1 MAPTTNEMM
10 SLRAKVNRTT
20 RQPPTRQ
27 EVLEYFN
34 KEFNLIVTDPKERHY
49 FDLEDC
55 VDFFFETR
63 EDGINF
69 VTVNMNVN
77 EDYKVIHRDG
87 RDHYLLSILGMGMV
101 IKFKATPVI
110 KLFHQAFLTNFENII
125 VRYNNM
131 GKRHSALIKKYN
143 RVSREGSIL
152 CQQNF
157 EQAKTIKAQE
167 ERIQELEAE
176 LSIARRNNSIMGI
189 RKIKRMF
196 IRLTN

>member
-1 MAPTTNEMM
+1 MKSKKGIIRFNQLKKDSSME
-10 SLRAKVNRTT
+10 
-20 RQPPTRQ
+20 

-34 KEFNLIVTDPKERHY
+34 REFSLIVVDPKERHY

-77 EDYKVIHRDG
+77 EDYKIIHRDG
-87 RDHYLLSILGMGMV
+87 RDHYLLSILSMGMI
-101 IKFKATPVI
+101 IKFKATSVI

-125 VRYNNM
+125 VRNNDL
-131 GKRHSALIKKYN
+131 GKRHRALIKKYN
-143 RVSREGSIL
+143 RASSENAIL

-157 EQAKTIKAQE
+157 EHAKTIKAQE
-167 ERIQELEAE
+167 ERIKELEAE
-176 LSIARRNNSIMGI
+176 LRLARRNNSIIGI
-189 RKIKRMF
+189 SKIKKMF

>member
-1 MAPTTNEMM
+1 MKSKKGIIRFNQLKKDSSM
-10 SLRAKVNRTT
+10 
-20 RQPPTRQ
+20 Q

-34 KEFNLIVTDPKERHY
+34 REFSLIVTDPKERHY

-55 VDFFFETR
+55 GNFFFNTR
-63 EDGINF
+63 EEGIKF

-77 EDYKVIHRDG
+77 EDYKIIHRAG
-87 RDHYLLSILGMGMV
+87 RDHYLLSILGIGLI

-125 VRYNNM
+125 VRNNDL
-131 GKRHSALIKKYN
+131 GKRHRALIKKYN
-143 RVSREGSIL
+143 RASSENTIL

-167 ERIQELEAE
+167 ERIKELESE
-176 LSIARRNNSIMGI
+176 LRIARRNSPIIGI
-189 RKIKRMF
+189 NRIKRMF

>member
-1 MAPTTNEMM
+1 MR
-10 SLRAKVNRTT
+10 SKKGIIRFKQLRKDS
-20 RQPPTRQ
+20 TRQ

-69 VTVNMNVN
+69 VTVNMTVN
-77 EDYKVIHRDG
+77 EDYKIIHRNG
-87 RDHYLLSILGMGMV
+87 RDHYLLSLLGMGMV
-101 IKFKATPVI
+101 IKFKSEPAV
-110 KLFHQAFLTNFENII
+110 KLLFHQSFLSNFENLI
-125 VRYNNM
+125 VRFNNLT
-131 GKRHSALIKKYN
+131 KRHRDLINKQK
-143 RVSREGSIL
+143 RISREDATL

-167 ERIQELEAE
+167 ERIKELEAE
-176 LSIARRNNSIMGI
+176 LRIARRNNSIMGI
-189 RKIKRMF
+189 NRIKRMF

>member
-1 MAPTTNEMM
+1 MKSKKGIIRFNQLKKDSSM
-10 SLRAKVNRTT
+10 
-20 RQPPTRQ
+20 Q

-34 KEFNLIVTDPKERHY
+34 REFSLIVTDPKERHY

-55 VDFFFETR
+55 GNFFFNTR
-63 EDGINF
+63 EEGVKF

-77 EDYKVIHRDG
+77 EDYKIIHRAG

-125 VRYNNM
+125 VRNNDL
-131 GKRHSALIKKYN
+131 GKRHRALIKKYN
-143 RVSREGSIL
+143 RASSENTIL

-167 ERIQELEAE
+167 ERIKELESE
-176 LSIARRNNSIMGI
+176 LRLARRNNSIIGI
-189 RKIKRMF
+189 SSIKRMF

>member
-1 MAPTTNEMM
+1 M
-10 SLRAKVNRTT
+10 SSKKRIIKFNQLKKDS
-20 RQPPTRQ
+20 TRQ

-69 VTVNMNVN
+69 VTINMTVD
-77 EDYKVIHRDG
+77 EDYKIIHRDG
-87 RDHYLLSILGMGMV
+87 RDHYLLSLLGMGMV
-101 IKFKATPVI
+101 IKFKSEPAV
-110 KLFHQAFLTNFENII
+110 KLLFHQSFLSNFENLI
-125 VRYNNM
+125 VRFNNLT
-131 GKRHSALIKKYN
+131 KRHRDLINKQK
-143 RVSREGSIL
+143 RISREDAIL

-167 ERIQELEAE
+167 ERIKELEAE
-176 LSIARRNNSIMGI
+176 LRLARRNNSVMGI
-189 RKIKRMF
+189 RRIKRMF

>member
-1 MAPTTNEMM
+1 MKSKKGIIRFNQLKKDSSM
-10 SLRAKVNRTT
+10 
-20 RQPPTRQ
+20 Q

-34 KEFNLIVTDPKERHY
+34 REFSLIVTDPKERHY

-55 VDFFFETR
+55 GNFFFSTR
-63 EDGINF
+63 EEGINF

-77 EDYKVIHRDG
+77 EDYKIIHRAG
-87 RDHYLLSILGMGMV
+87 RDHYLLSILGMGMI

-125 VRYNNM
+125 VRNNDL
-131 GKRHSALIKKYN
+131 GKRYRALIKKYK
-143 RVSREGSIL
+143 RLSSEDAIL

-167 ERIQELEAE
+167 ERIKELESK
-176 LSIARRNNSIMGI
+176 LRIARRNSPIIGI
-189 RKIKRMF
+189 SRIKKMF

>member
-1 MAPTTNEMM
+1 M
-10 SLRAKVNRTT
+10 SSKKRIIKFNQLKKDS
-20 RQPPTRQ
+20 TRQ

-69 VTVNMNVN
+69 VTINMTVE
-77 EDYKVIHRDG
+77 EDYKIIHRDG
-87 RDHYLLSILGMGMV
+87 RDHYLLSLLGMGMV
-101 IKFKATPVI
+101 IKFKSEPAV
-110 KLFHQAFLTNFENII
+110 KLLFHQSFLSNFENLI
-125 VRYNNM
+125 VRFNNLT
-131 GKRHSALIKKYN
+131 KRHRDLINKQK
-143 RVSREGSIL
+143 RISREDAIL

-167 ERIQELEAE
+167 ERIKELEAE
-176 LSIARRNNSIMGI
+176 LRLARRNNSIMGI
-189 RKIKRMF
+189 NRIKRMF
-196 IRLTN
+196 IRFTN

>member
-1 MAPTTNEMM
+1 MKSKKGIIRFNQLKKDSSM
-10 SLRAKVNRTT
+10 
-20 RQPPTRQ
+20 Q

-34 KEFNLIVTDPKERHY
+34 REFSLIVTDPKERHY
-49 FDLEDC
+49 FDLEDS

-87 RDHYLLSILGMGMV
+87 RDHYLLSLLGMGMV
-101 IKFKATPVI
+101 IKFKSAPVI

-125 VRYNNM
+125 VRNNDL
-131 GKRHSALIKKYN
+131 GKRHRALIKKYN
-143 RVSREGSIL
+143 RMSSEDAIL

-157 EQAKTIKAQE
+157 EQAKTIKTQE
-167 ERIQELEAE
+167 ERIKELEAE
-176 LSIARRNNSIMGI
+176 LRIARRNNSII
-189 RKIKRMF
+189 DVNRIKRMF
-196 IRLTN
+196 IR

>member
-1 MAPTTNEMM
+1 MKSKKGIIRFNQLKKDSSM
-10 SLRAKVNRTT
+10 
-20 RQPPTRQ
+20 Q

-34 KEFNLIVTDPKERHY
+34 REFSLIVTDPKERHY

-55 VDFFFETR
+55 VDFFFKTR
-63 EDGINF
+63 DEGIKF

-77 EDYKVIHRDG
+77 EDYKIIHRAG
-87 RDHYLLSILGMGMV
+87 RDHYLLSILGMGMI

-125 VRYNNM
+125 VRNNDL
-131 GKRHSALIKKYN
+131 GKRHRALIKKYN
-143 RVSREGSIL
+143 RESSENAIL

-157 EQAKTIKAQE
+157 EQAKVIKAQE
-167 ERIQELEAE
+167 ERIKELETE
-176 LSIARRNNSIMGI
+176 LRLARRNSPIIGI
-189 RKIKRMF
+189 SRIKRMF

>member
-1 MAPTTNEMM
+1 MKTKKGIIKFNQLKKD
-10 SLRAKVNRTT
+10 S
-20 RQPPTRQ
+20 TRQ

-69 VTVNMNVN
+69 VTVNMTVN
-77 EDYKVIHRDG
+77 EDYKIIHRNG
-87 RDHYLLSILGMGMV
+87 RDHYLLSLLGMGMV
-101 IKFKATPVI
+101 IKFKSEPAV
-110 KLFHQAFLTNFENII
+110 KLLFHQSFLSNFENLI
-125 VRYNNM
+125 VRHNDLT
-131 GKRHSALIKKYN
+131 KRHSALIKKHN
-143 RVSREGSIL
+143 RASREDAIL

-167 ERIQELEAE
+167 ERIKELEAE
-176 LSIARRNNSIMGI
+176 LRIARCNNPIIDVS
-189 RKIKRMF
+189 RIKRMF
-196 IRLTN
+196 IRLKN

>member
-1 MAPTTNEMM
+1 MKSKKGIIRFNQLKKDSSM
-10 SLRAKVNRTT
+10 
-20 RQPPTRQ
+20 Q

-34 KEFNLIVTDPKERHY
+34 REFSLIVTDPKERHY

-55 VDFFFETR
+55 GNFFFNTR
-63 EDGINF
+63 EEGINF

-77 EDYKVIHRDG
+77 EDYKIIHRAG
-87 RDHYLLSILGMGMV
+87 RDHYLLSILGMGMI

-125 VRYNNM
+125 VRNNDL
-131 GKRHSALIKKYN
+131 GKRHRALIKKYN
-143 RVSREGSIL
+143 RAFSENTIL

-167 ERIQELEAE
+167 ERIKELESE
-176 LSIARRNNSIMGI
+176 LRLARRNSPIIGI
-189 RKIKRMF
+189 SRIKRMF

>member
-1 MAPTTNEMM
+1 M
-10 SLRAKVNRTT
+10 SSKKRIIKFNQLKKDS
-20 RQPPTRQ
+20 TRQ

-69 VTVNMNVN
+69 VTINMTVD
-77 EDYKVIHRDG
+77 EDYKIIHRDG
-87 RDHYLLSILGMGMV
+87 RDHYLLSLLGMGMV
-101 IKFKATPVI
+101 IKFKSEPAV
-110 KLFHQAFLTNFENII
+110 KLLFHQSFLSNFENLI
-125 VRYNNM
+125 VRFNNLT
-131 GKRHSALIKKYN
+131 KRHRDLINKQK
-143 RVSREGSIL
+143 RISREDAIL

-167 ERIQELEAE
+167 ERIKELEAE
-176 LSIARRNNSIMGI
+176 LRMARRNNSIMGI
-189 RKIKRMF
+189 NRIKRIF

>member
-1 MAPTTNEMM
+1 MKSKKGIIRFNQLKKDSSM
-10 SLRAKVNRTT
+10 
-20 RQPPTRQ
+20 Q

-34 KEFNLIVTDPKERHY
+34 REFSLIVTDPKERHY

-69 VTVNMNVN
+69 VTINMTVE
-77 EDYKVIHRDG
+77 EDYKVIHRNG
-87 RDHYLLSILGMGMV
+87 RDHYLLSLLGMGMV
-101 IKFKATPVI
+101 IKFKSEPAV
-110 KLFHQAFLTNFENII
+110 KLLFHQAFLSNFENII
-125 VRYNNM
+125 VRYNDLK
-131 GKRHSALIKKYN
+131 KRHSNLIKKHQ
-143 RVSREGSIL
+143 RISREDAIL

-167 ERIQELEAE
+167 ERIKELEDE
-176 LSIARRNNSIMGI
+176 LRLARRNNSIIGI
-189 RKIKRMF
+189 NRIKRMF

>member
-1 MAPTTNEMM
+1 MKRKKGIIRFNQLKKDSSM
-10 SLRAKVNRTT
+10 
-20 RQPPTRQ
+20 Q

-34 KEFNLIVTDPKERHY
+34 KEFSLIVTDPKERHY

-77 EDYKVIHRDG
+77 DDYKIIHRDG

-101 IKFKATPVI
+101 IKFKSAPAI
-110 KLFHQAFLTNFENII
+110 KLFHQAFLSNFENLI
-125 VRYNNM
+125 VRFNNLT
-131 GKRHSALIKKYN
+131 KRHSALIKKHN
-143 RVSREGSIL
+143 RASREDAIL
-152 CQQNF
+152 CHQNF

-167 ERIQELEAE
+167 ERIKELEAE
-176 LSIARRNNSIMGI
+176 LRIARRNNSVMGI
-189 RKIKRMF
+189 RRIKRMF

>member
-1 MAPTTNEMM
+1 MKRKKGIIRFNQLKKD
-10 SLRAKVNRTT
+10 S
-20 RQPPTRQ
+20 TRQ

-34 KEFNLIVTDPKERHY
+34 KEFSLIVTDPKERHY

-77 EDYKVIHRDG
+77 EDYKIIHRDG
-87 RDHYLLSILGMGMV
+87 RDHYLLSILSMGMI
-101 IKFKATPVI
+101 IKFKATSVI

-125 VRYNNM
+125 VRYNNLK
-131 GKRHSALIKKYN
+131 KRHSDLIKKYD
-143 RVSREGSIL
+143 RVSREDAIL

-157 EQAKTIKAQE
+157 EQAKVIKAQE
-167 ERIQELEAE
+167 ERIKELEAE
-176 LSIARRNNSIMGI
+176 LRLARRNSSIMGI
-189 RKIKRMF
+189 RRIKRMF

>member
-1 MAPTTNEMM
+1 MKSKKGIIRFKQLKKDST
-10 SLRAKVNRTT
+10 S
-20 RQPPTRQ
+20 Q
-27 EVLEYFN
+27 EVLDYLN
-34 KEFNLIVTDPKERHY
+34 KEFSLIVTDPKERHY

-87 RDHYLLSILGMGMV
+87 RDHYLLSLLGMGMV
-101 IKFKATPVI
+101 IKFKSAPAI
-110 KLFHQAFLTNFENII
+110 KLFHQVFLTNFENTIE
-125 VRYNNM
+125 RNNDLR
-131 GKRHSALIKKYN
+131 KRHRALIKKYN
-143 RVSREGSIL
+143 KVSREDAIL

-157 EQAKTIKAQE
+157 EQAKTIKSQE
-167 ERIQELEAE
+167 ERIKELEAE
-176 LSIARRNNSIMGI
+176 LRLARRNTPIIGI
-189 RKIKRMF
+189 SRIKRMF

>member
-1 MAPTTNEMM
+1 M
-10 SLRAKVNRTT
+10 SSKKRIIKFNQLKKDS
-20 RQPPTRQ
+20 TRQ

-69 VTVNMNVN
+69 VTINMTVE

-87 RDHYLLSILGMGMV
+87 RDHYLLSLLGMGMV
-101 IKFKATPVI
+101 IKFKSEPAV
-110 KLFHQAFLTNFENII
+110 KLLFHQSFLSNFENLI
-125 VRYNNM
+125 VRFNNLT
-131 GKRHSALIKKYN
+131 KRHRDLINKQK
-143 RVSREGSIL
+143 RISREDAIL

-167 ERIQELEAE
+167 ERIKELEAE
-176 LSIARRNNSIMGI
+176 LRIARRNNSIIGI
-189 RKIKRMF
+189 NRIKRMF
-196 IRLTN
+196 IRFTN

>member
-1 MAPTTNEMM
+1 MKSKKGIIRFNQLKKDSSM
-10 SLRAKVNRTT
+10 
-20 RQPPTRQ
+20 Q

-34 KEFNLIVTDPKERHY
+34 REFSLIVTDPKERHY

-69 VTVNMNVN
+69 VTINMTVE
-77 EDYKVIHRDG
+77 EDYKVIHRNG
-87 RDHYLLSILGMGMV
+87 RDHYLLSLLGMGMV
-101 IKFKATPVI
+101 IKFKSEPAVEL
-110 KLFHQAFLTNFENII
+110 LFHQAFLSNFENII
-125 VRYNNM
+125 VRYNDLK
-131 GKRHSALIKKYN
+131 KRHSNLIKKHQ
-143 RVSREGSIL
+143 RISREDAIL

-167 ERIQELEAE
+167 ERIKELEDE
-176 LSIARRNNSIMGI
+176 LRLARRNNSIIGI
-189 RKIKRMF
+189 NRIKRMF

>member
-1 MAPTTNEMM
+1 MKRKKGIIRFNQLKKD
-10 SLRAKVNRTT
+10 S
-20 RQPPTRQ
+20 TRQ

-69 VTVNMNVN
+69 VTVNMTVN
-77 EDYKVIHRDG
+77 EDYKIIHRNG
-87 RDHYLLSILGMGMV
+87 RDHYLLSLLGMGMV

-125 VRYNNM
+125 VRHNNLR
-131 GKRHSALIKKYN
+131 KKHSDLIKKYD
-143 RVSREGSIL
+143 RVSREDAVL

-157 EQAKTIKAQE
+157 EQAKTIQAQE
-167 ERIQELEAE
+167 ERIKELEAE
-176 LSIARRNNSIMGI
+176 LHIARCNTPIIAVSR
-189 RKIKRMF
+189 IKRML
-196 IRLTN
+196 IRLKN

>member
-1 MAPTTNEMM
+1 M
-10 SLRAKVNRTT
+10 
-20 RQPPTRQ
+20 Q

-34 KEFNLIVTDPKERHY
+34 REFSLIVTDPKERHY

-55 VDFFFETR
+55 GNFFFNTR
-63 EDGINF
+63 EEGIKF

-77 EDYKVIHRDG
+77 EDYKIIHRAG
-87 RDHYLLSILGMGMV
+87 RNHYLLSILGMGMI

-125 VRYNNM
+125 VRNNDL
-131 GKRHSALIKKYN
+131 GKRHRALIKKYN
-143 RVSREGSIL
+143 RESSEDAIL

-167 ERIQELEAE
+167 ERIKELETE
-176 LSIARRNNSIMGI
+176 LRIARRNSPIIGI
-189 RKIKRMF
+189 SRIKRMF
-196 IRLTN
+196 IRQ

>member
-1 MAPTTNEMM
+1 M
-10 SLRAKVNRTT
+10 SSKKRIIKFNQLQKDSTH
-20 RQPPTRQ
+20 Q

-34 KEFNLIVTDPKERHY
+34 KEFRLIVTDPKERHY

-69 VTVNMNVN
+69 VKINMTIE
-77 EDYKVIHRDG
+77 EDYKIIHRDG
-87 RDHYLLSILGMGMV
+87 RDHYLLSLLGMGMV
-101 IKFKATPVI
+101 IKFKSEPDV
-110 KLFHQAFLTNFENII
+110 KLLFHQSFLSNFENLI
-125 VRYNNM
+125 VRFNNLT
-131 GKRHSALIKKYN
+131 KRHRDLIKKYN
-143 RVSREGSIL
+143 RVSHEDSGL

-167 ERIQELEAE
+167 ERIKELEAE
-176 LSIARRNNSIMGI
+176 LRIARRNNSIIGI
-189 RKIKRMF
+189 NRIKRMF

>member
-1 MAPTTNEMM
+1 MKSKKGIIRFNQLKKDSSM
-10 SLRAKVNRTT
+10 
-20 RQPPTRQ
+20 Q

-34 KEFNLIVTDPKERHY
+34 REFSLIVMDPKERHY

-55 VDFFFETR
+55 GNFFFNTR
-63 EDGINF
+63 EEGIKF

-77 EDYKVIHRDG
+77 EDYKIIHRAG
-87 RDHYLLSILGMGMV
+87 RDHYLLSILGMGMI

-125 VRYNNM
+125 VRNNDL
-131 GKRHSALIKKYN
+131 GKRHRALIKKYN
-143 RVSREGSIL
+143 RESSENAIL

-167 ERIQELEAE
+167 ERIKELESE
-176 LSIARRNNSIMGI
+176 LCLARRNSPIIGI
-189 RKIKRMF
+189 SRIKRMF

>member
-1 MAPTTNEMM
+1 MKTKKGIIKFNQLKKD
-10 SLRAKVNRTT
+10 S
-20 RQPPTRQ
+20 TRQ

-69 VTVNMNVN
+69 VTVNMTVN
-77 EDYKVIHRDG
+77 EDYKIIHRNG
-87 RDHYLLSILGMGMV
+87 RDHYLLSLLGMGMV
-101 IKFKATPVI
+101 IKFKSEPAV
-110 KLFHQAFLTNFENII
+110 KLLFHQSFLSNFENLI
-125 VRYNNM
+125 VRFNNLT
-131 GKRHSALIKKYN
+131 KRHRDLINKQK
-143 RVSREGSIL
+143 RISREDATL

-167 ERIQELEAE
+167 ERIKELEAE
-176 LSIARRNNSIMGI
+176 LRISRRNNSIMGI
-189 RKIKRMF
+189 NRIKRMF

>member
-1 MAPTTNEMM
+1 M
-10 SLRAKVNRTT
+10 SSKKRIIKFNQLKKDS
-20 RQPPTRQ
+20 TRQ

-69 VTVNMNVN
+69 VTINMTVD
-77 EDYKVIHRDG
+77 EDYKIIHRDG
-87 RDHYLLSILGMGMV
+87 RDHYLLSLLGMGMV
-101 IKFKATPVI
+101 IKFKSEPAV
-110 KLFHQAFLTNFENII
+110 KLLFHQSFLSNFENLI
-125 VRYNNM
+125 VRFNNLT
-131 GKRHSALIKKYN
+131 KRHRDLINKQK
-143 RVSREGSIL
+143 RISREDAIL

-167 ERIQELEAE
+167 ERIKELEAE
-176 LSIARRNNSIMGI
+176 LRLARRNNSIMGI
-189 RKIKRMF
+189 NRIKRMF
-196 IRLTN
+196 IRFTN